1 MKTKKEMLVLRR
13 VVMGVMAIAVVS
25 VVFVGAVSAT
35 SGILNV
41 GNGVAATVGITICVV
56 SGLAIMLACVVARW
70 VKNTG
75 PPVKCL
81 VGAFAVCL
89 GMTRTTLSLSRSKAI
104 SILSTPKNQL
114 GLLDRSMIRQ

>member
-81 VGAFAVCL
+81 VGAIAYFGVP
-89 GMTRTTLSLSRSKAI
+89 RTLIRNKTISVLPALNSK
-104 SILSTPKNQL
+104 L
-114 GLLDRSMIRQ
+114 GLLDRSLV